1 MPDVLGQA
9 LRDDWGRLLGRL
21 IRGSGRPDLAEDA
34 LAEAFAQAAEQWG
47 EGASPRNPAGWL
59 ATTAQR
65 RLIDAQRAEIRRR
78 TPEFRRAV
86 ATVASVESV
95 APTPGDDVDD
105 RIALLFMA
113 THPALAED
121 VRPALALRFVLGV
134 PTGVIARLFLV
145 PVPTMAARL
154 TRAKRRLAD
163 IGAAFRVPPPVSWP
177 ERVDDVAR
185 AIYLAFT
192 AGYAPGDH
200 DVVRVADAGDA
211 VRLAVLAADLL
222 PGEPVLDALAALLLL
237 HHARRDARVGADG
250 ALVVLAK
257 QDRSQWR
264 GEEIAQ
270 GLERLTRLQPAEGYG
285 EELRLQALIAAFHAT
300 AATASDTDWA
310 GIARAYRRLEELTGS
325 PIVRLNR
332 AVAVGEA
339 VGPLAGLAVLRAV
352 GEQLPGHYRVALV
365 RAELLRRGGHPD
377 AAREAYR
384 EALRLV
390 PDGVERRHIASRLAL
405 MSELP

>member
-1 MPDVLGQA
+1 M
-9 LRDDWGRLLGRL
+9 
-21 IRGSGRPDLAEDA
+21 
-34 LAEAFAQAAEQWG
+34 
-47 EGASPRNPAGWL
+47 
-59 ATTAQR
+59 
-65 RLIDAQRAEIRRR
+65 
-78 TPEFRRAV
+78 
-86 ATVASVESV
+86 
-95 APTPGDDVDD
+95 
-105 RIALLFMA
+105 
-113 THPALAED
+113 
-121 VRPALALRFVLGV
+121 
-134 PTGVIARLFLV
+134 
-145 PVPTMAARL
+145 
-154 TRAKRRLAD
+154 
-163 IGAAFRVPPPVSWP
+163 
-177 ERVDDVAR
+177 
-185 AIYLAFT
+185 
-192 AGYAPGDH
+192 
-200 DVVRVADAGDA
+200 
-211 VRLAVLAADLL
+211 AVLAADLL
-222 PGEPVLDALAALLLL
+222 PGEAVLDALAALLLL
-237 HHARRDARVGADG
+237 DHSRRDARVGADG

-257 QDRSQWR
+257 QDRGRWR
-264 GEEIAQ
+264 GEEIAG

-377 AAREAYR
+377 AALDAYG

-390 PDGVERRHIASRLAL
+390 PDGVERRHIASRLAS